1 MSRGKNSL
9 WRHQRLLQVTTE
21 TSWTFFFGVSVAFAI
36 YARFQMFTSFWL
48 CCLWFMARVCPTFC
62 LGQEE
67 SGWQLFGLRDLFGD
81 VCEGR
86 VPMYTF
92 LPEGCRKRDTW
103 KNATKLF
110 PLPSSLNSVKEGGVS
125 SEVALAPSAVG
136 SRALVL
142 GLVTP
147 GSCVLMQELHMSL
160 CELKA
165 VTVTVTFS
173 PHPQDQ
179 RPVPWAGALRPPCQ
193 TAHLP

>member
-9 WRHQRLLQVTTE
+9 WRHQRLPKITTE
-21 TSWTFFFGVSVAFAI
+21 TFWIFFFGVSVAFAV
-36 YARFQMFTSFWL
+36 YARFQMFKSFWL

-81 VCEGR
+81 VWEGR
-86 VPMYTF
+86 VPMYTP
-92 LPEGCRKRDTW
+92 LLEGRRKRAAQ

-110 PLPSSLNSVKEGGVS
+110 TLPSSLNSIKEGGVS
-125 SEVALAPSAVG
+125 SEAALTPSEVG

-142 GLVTP
+142 GLVVP
-147 GSCVLMQELHMSL
+147 GSCALMQELHISL
-160 CELKA
+160 RELKP
-165 VTVTVTFS
+165 VTITVTFS
-173 PHPQDQ
+173 SRPRDR
-179 RPVPWAGALRPPCQ
+179 RPVPWAGALLLPCQ